1 MPAGPRA
8 TPFPVVVQ
16 FSDSTNP
23 LIPVKLLESSSLLVP
38 SLSAV
43 TVSATTYLNL
53 PTLGGEVTSIYQLA
67 STGILELTSYSRSN
81 FATTGQLQSYVLTST
96 NNNLSSLVASI
107 QTSTVGL
114 SSTLESH
121 LTSAVHWT
129 RSQLDFDYLNSSG
142 DTADAGFYLSSVSA
156 VNLSATNYYNLPST
170 TLVWKE
176 AQDIVLYVHNKTTA
190 TISKGTP
197 VTIVSGT
204 GGAGEFPSVEPLS
217 SVNNHVPEAYGL
229 SNHVAGLAQE
239 TILADGVGHIIVEGI
254 LEGEGAGDPLDTSMF
269 EVGDMLYVSS
279 NGQLSN
285 QRPTPPY
292 EMHPVGIVLRKQ
304 HINGKIVVKIENAP
318 ELNDI
323 VGFNLSQSILDGDI
337 IAYDLTTST
346 FKNVQA
352 LNISGASKFGSVS
365 ATTYLNLPNFATT
378 ATNVTAFAGTGVFE
392 TTSYAS
398 NTYATTA
405 SLAGYETTAY
415 ARNNYLVT
423 SVNVTAL
430 NGTGIF
436 ETTGYARNTYATTAS
451 LAVYETTGYARNNY
465 VLTSTNNA
473 LSASY
478 AAHLASATVH
488 FTAASLTSTYETT
501 GYARNNYATT
511 AQLGAYETTAYARN
525 NYVLTSTNS
534 NLSSTVS
541 NHLASAVHWDLN
553 TLNSYYLNAS
563 GDSVTGAFIFG
574 SVTATTISATN
585 FSGASLSGSL
595 RDVAITTTPTTG
607 YVLKWNGSRWAPAAD
622 DSGTGG
628 ASEPGGAE
636 GDVQYNSVGGFGGAA
651 VFNYNEAAQKLIV
664 PNFSATN
671 ISATTYFNLPSVT
684 ALNGTS
690 VFETTGYARNTYAT
704 TAQLS
709 NYALTASLAAYET
722 TAYARNNYVL
732 TSTNSALSSS
742 YNNHLASSIVH
753 FTAASLT
760 STYETTGYARNT
772 YATTAQLAGYETTA
786 YARNNYLL
794 TSVNVT
800 ALNGTGVFETTGY
813 ARNTYATT
821 ASLAAY
827 ETTGYARNNYV
838 LTSTNSALSSSY
850 NAHLASSLVHFTA
863 ASLTSTYET
872 TGYARNTYA
881 TTAQLGSYVL
891 TSVNDGL
898 SSSYNNHLASSIVHF
913 TAASLTST
921 YETTGY
927 ARNTYATTAQLGSY
941 ALTASLGAYETT
953 GYARN
958 NYVLTSTNSAL
969 SSSYDNHLAS
979 ASVHFTAASLTSIYE
994 TTGYARNTYAT
1005 TAAYATTASL
1015 ATYETTS
1022 YARNNYVLTS
1032 VNSNLSS
1039 TVSNHLASAVHW
1051 QLSTLNNNYVNASG
1065 DSVTG
1070 SYYFRNLSSLAFSSN
1085 IVSATKVY
1093 PASAARRNWVY
1104 FGDPVD
1110 GSLTQASGGN
1120 LWFSGNARLAGF
1132 PIPSATL
1139 FTQRI
1144 ALAAGDTKTGI
1155 FFGGFSANAGLAPE
1169 DDLREYDPPIFIP
1182 ANLGTNDLAFID
1194 SSGQLSY
1201 TTNITITTDQAQDDK
1216 LNAGTVSAEFIYVND
1231 IIYANNISATTY
1243 QNLPSFAT
1251 TATNVTSFAGTGVFE
1266 TTAYAR
1272 TNYSLTSHNHSFSA
1286 LSGLSDVQVT
1296 STPTTNYVLKWNGS
1310 KWAPAVDDTGGG
1322 ELPNAFALIE
1332 DESAN
1337 TVAAVGEDT
1346 VKFVSRNNGITI
1358 TTDNSQTPQEV
1369 VFEVA
1374 EAGVIHN
1381 NLFGL
1386 TTGNPHTQY
1395 ATLSGA
1401 IFTGQV
1407 KAPSISATD
1416 YYNLPSGTALWNASQ
1431 LEGVTVTSTAPTTG
1445 QALVYN
1451 GSEWQPSSLPTGG
1464 AGSTSPGGLDKSVQ
1478 FNNNGSFSGTSDF
1491 NYTASSQRLSVPTIS
1506 ATTYENLPKDWTLV
1520 LKTANQT
1527 TISNTTLV
1535 DDTHLNFTMEANQ
1548 VYSIRLEAYFN
1559 TNATADFK
1567 YGFRGTQA
1575 ATDVHL
1581 RRDAIVG
1588 GGTGYTTIGIS
1599 TAYNTAGTALAGTG
1613 TDGYVSLAGFI
1624 ENGAN
1629 PSTFYFTWAQNTSN
1643 ATNTTVFKGS
1653 YLEYCKV

>member
-1 MPAGPRA
+1 MPAGPRT

-53 PTLGGEVTSIYQLA
+53 PNLGGEVTSIYQLA
-67 STGILELTSYSRSN
+67 STGILELTSYSRNN

-114 SSTLESH
+114 SSTLGSH
-121 LTSAVHWT
+121 LASAVHWT
-129 RSQLDFDYLNSSG
+129 RSQLDSDYLNSSG
-142 DTADAGFYLSSVSA
+142 DTANAEFYLSSVSA

-176 AQDIVLYVHNKTTA
+176 AEDIVLYVKNDSNQ
-190 TISKGTP
+190 IPIPKGTP
-197 VTIVSGT
+197 VAIVGADGTNPTIL
-204 GGAGEFPSVEPLS
+204 PLS
-217 SVNNHVPEAYGL
+217 AVNNHVPDAIGF
-229 SNHVAGLAQE
+229 SNHVAGLTQE
-239 TILADGVGHIIVEGI
+239 YFGVNGFGHIVVEGI
-254 LEGEGAGDPLDTSMF
+254 LEGQGGGTQQLDTSRF
-269 EVGDMLYVSS
+269 AAGDWLYVSS
-279 NGQLSN
+279 NGQLN
-285 QRPTPPY
+285 NIRPPAPY
-292 EMHPVGIVLRKQ
+292 ESHPVGLVLRSANN
-304 HINGKIVVKIENAP
+304 NGKILVKIENVP

-323 VGFNLSQSILDGDI
+323 VGFDLSRPVLGGDI

-346 FKNVQA
+346 FKNLQA

-365 ATTYLNLPNFATT
+365 ATTYFNLPSFATT

-392 TTSYAS
+392 TTSYAR

-405 SLAGYETTAY
+405 SLAG
-415 ARNNYLVT
+415 
-423 SVNVTAL
+423 
-430 NGTGIF
+430 
-436 ETTGYARNTYATTAS
+436 
-451 LAVYETTGYARNNY
+451 
-465 VLTSTNNA
+465 
-473 LSASY
+473 
-478 AAHLASATVH
+478 
-488 FTAASLTSTYETT
+488 
-501 GYARNNYATT
+501 
-511 AQLGAYETTAYARN
+511 YETTAYARN

-541 NHLASAVHWDLN
+541 NHLASAVHWDLD
-553 TLNSYYLNAS
+553 TLNNYYINAS
-563 GDSVTGAFIFG
+563 GDSVTGTFRFG
-574 SVTATTISATN
+574 IVSATTISATN

-595 RDVAITTTPTTG
+595 RDVSITSTPPTG
-607 YVLKWNGSRWAPAAD
+607 YVLKWNGSRWAPAVD
-622 DSGTGG
+622 DTGTGG
-628 ASEPGGAE
+628 AAEPGGTE
-636 GDVQYNSVGGFGGAA
+636 GDVQYNSAGGFGGVS
-651 VFNYNEAAQKLIV
+651 VFNYNDVAQKLIV

-671 ISATTYFNLPSVT
+671 ISATTYYNLPNVT

-709 NYALTASLAAYET
+709 NYALTGSLAAYET

-732 TSTNSALSSS
+732 TATNSALSSS
-742 YNNHLASSIVH
+742 YDNHLASSIVH

-838 LTSTNSALSSSY
+838 LTSTNSELSSSY

-891 TSVNDGL
+891 TSINDGL

-1015 ATYETTS
+1015 AAYETTA

-1070 SYYFRNLSSLAFSSN
+1070 SYYFQNLSSLAFSSN

-1110 GSLTQASGGN
+1110 GSLTQASGGMF
-1120 LWFSGNARLAGF
+1120 WFSGNARMSGF
-1132 PIPSATL
+1132 PLPSATL
-1139 FTQRI
+1139 FTHRV
-1144 ALAAGDTKTGI
+1144 ALAAADTKTGV
-1155 FFGGFSANAGLAPE
+1155 FFGGFSANAGLAPQ
-1169 DDLREYDPPIFIP
+1169 DDIREYDPPEFILLSSP
-1182 ANLGTNDLAFID
+1182 TNNLTFID
-1194 SSGQLSY
+1194 TSGELSY
-1201 TTNITITTDQAQDDK
+1201 TPNVTLTTDQAPNDQ
-1216 LNAGTVSAEFIYVND
+1216 LNAGSLSAEFVYVNSNL
-1231 IIYANNISATTY
+1231 YANDISATTY

-1296 STPTTNYVLKWNGS
+1296 ATPTTNYVLKWNGS
-1310 KWAPAVDDTGGG
+1310 KWAPAVDDAGGG
-1322 ELPNAFALIE
+1322 GISNSFAVIE
-1332 DESAN
+1332 DESALSILA
-1337 TVAAVGEDT
+1337 TGEDT
-1346 VKFVSRNNGITI
+1346 VRFVSRDNGLSITLDPG
-1358 TTDNSQTPQEV
+1358 TTPQEV
-1369 VFEVA
+1369 NFEVN
-1374 EAGVIHN
+1374 EAGVVHN
-1381 NLFGL
+1381 DLFGL

-1401 IFTGQV
+1401 TFSGQV
-1407 KAPSISATD
+1407 RAPSISATD
-1416 YYNLPSGTALWNASQ
+1416 YYNLPSGTAIWNASQ
-1431 LEGVTVTSTAPTTG
+1431 LEGVNVTSTAPTAG

-1451 GSEWQPSSLPTGG
+1451 GSVWQPSSLPSG
-1464 AGSTSPGGLDKSVQ
+1464 GSTSPGGSDTQVQ
-1478 FNNNGSFSGTSDF
+1478 FNNNGSFSGTSALTYTQSTETLF
-1491 NYTASSQRLSVPTIS
+1491 AKNISSTNYQNTWNVIEKLTDQNYS
-1506 ATTYENLPKDWTLV
+1506 
-1520 LKTANQT
+1520 
-1527 TISNTTLV
+1527 SNTAQADNDLS
-1535 DDTHLNFTMEANQ
+1535 FTMEANAK
-1548 VYSIRLEAYFN
+1548 YIIRASVFFSG
-1559 TNATADFK
+1559 TTTTADIR
-1567 YGFRGTQA
+1567 YGFSGPASPTLVRMARHGQVA
-1575 ATDVHL
+1575 
-1581 RRDAIVG
+1581 
-1588 GGTGYTTIGIS
+1588 
-1599 TAYNTAGTALAGTG
+1599 AGTAFAVLAVATAYDATGAATTTAATGPGILNYNGT
-1613 TDGYVSLAGFI
+1613 VQ
-1624 ENGAN
+1624 NGAN
-1629 PSTFYFTWAQNTSN
+1629 AGTFSLLFAAGAASQNN
-1643 ATNTTVFKGS
+1643 VVYAGS
-1653 YLEYCKV
+1653 YLEYLKF